1 MITPINNQIK
11 LRDYQ
16 LEAIDS
22 LRLNDWRGIFEMAT
36 GTGKTF
42 TSLFAAKKYYEEKKR
57 IFLIIIVPYVHLI
70 NQWAGECNKLGIE
83 NILECY
89 GLKNNWLFELSNRIR
104 DFNLGFL
111 DSSCIITSYK
121 TAATEDF
128 GKLISLIKGNSFLI
142 SDECH
147 YFGIKSMDY
156 KWFVNIDC
164 RLGLSATPDR
174 WWDEH
179 GTKRLRDYFGDT
191 TFEYDLENAIFNNH
205 LVEYKYNPI
214 IADLTEDEQDYYDH
228 LTKRL
233 SFLLNLDKPDEEE
246 ILKVNLRRS
255 DVISKACHKKKLLY
269 DMIKERN
276 LEEISHTLIY
286 CGKGE
291 INEVTSELSK
301 MGLRVHRFNHTLT
314 RSEREKVLESFEN
327 GNIQAL
333 VAIKCLD
340 EGVDVPS
347 TKEAYFISS
356 TSNPREFI
364 QRRGRI
370 LRRSPGKN
378 MAEIFDFIVLP
389 TTYDKDLFVRVAEKE
404 LPRFAEFSRYA
415 INGISCR
422 PEVRDILQ
430 RYSIEHLMDKLPWE
444 VYKENKERW
453 MDFGN

>member
-1 MITPINNQIK
+1 MT
-11 LRDYQ
+11 R
-16 LEAIDS
+16 E
-22 LRLNDWRGIFEMAT
+22 

-42 TSLFAAKKYYEEKKR
+42 TSLFAAKKYYKEKGR

-70 NQWAGECNKLGIE
+70 NQWVGECNKLGIE
-83 NILECY
+83 QILECY
-89 GLKNNWLFELSNRIR
+89 GLKNNWIFQLSNRIR

-111 DSSCIITSYK
+111 NSSCIITSYK
-121 TAATEDF
+121 TAATEEF
-128 GKLISLIKGNSFLI
+128 GKLISLVKANAFLI

-147 YFGIKSMDY
+147 YFGINSMDY
-156 KWFVNIDC
+156 KWFINIHS

-174 WWDEH
+174 WWDEY
-179 GTKRLRDYFGDT
+179 GTKRLRNYFGDT
-191 TFEYDLENAIFNNH
+191 AFEYDLEEAILNDY

-214 IADLTEDEQDYYDH
+214 VVDLTEDELEHYDY
-228 LTKRL
+228 LTKKL
-233 SFLLNLDKPDEEE
+233 SFLLNLDNPDEEE

-255 DVISKACHKKKLLY
+255 DVISRATHKKKLLY
-269 DMIKERN
+269 DKLKEKK
-276 LEEISHTLIY
+276 LEDISHTLIY

-291 INEVTSELSK
+291 INEVTRELSK
-301 MGLRVHRFNHTLT
+301 IGIRVHRFNHTLSRT
-314 RSEREKVLESFEN
+314 EREKVLESFN
-327 GNIQAL
+327 SGNIQAL
-333 VAIKCLD
+333 VAVKCLD

-370 LRRSPGKN
+370 LRKSPGKT
-378 MAEIFDFIVLP
+378 MAKIYDFIVLP
-389 TTYDKDLFVRVAEKE
+389 RTYDQDLFVNIAEKE

-422 PEVRDILQ
+422 SEIREILQ
-430 RYSIEHLMDKLPWE
+430 RYSIEHLMDKLPWD

-453 MDFGN
+453 MGYGD